1 MKALKEFDVEI
12 FRLSEGKQTFD
23 YELKDSFFKLFE
35 DSFLEK
41 GNLKAHV
48 ILDKSERM
56 ILSEFIIK
64 GSLELTCDRSL
75 EPFDYEIDTNQN
87 LIFKF
92 GDEFMEV
99 SEDVIIIPRDLQK
112 LNLAQYIYEFI
123 GLSVPMKK
131 LHPKF
136 QNEEEEADE
145 EDDSETKLVYRSEDA
160 NKDKKQSDE
169 EEAIDPRWNALKNL
183 KNKLK

>member
-1 MKALKEFDVEI
+1 MKSLKEFNIEI
-12 FRLSEGKQTFD
+12 FRLTEGKQTFH
-23 YELKDSFFKLFE
+23 YKLEDSFFTLIE

-41 GNLKAHV
+41 GNLTTEV
-48 ILDKSERM
+48 TIDKSERL

-64 GSLELTCDRSL
+64 GSVELICDRSL
-75 EPFDYEIDTNQN
+75 ESFNYDINTRQN
-87 LIFKF
+87 LIFKY

-136 QNEEEEADE
+136 QNEDEEEE
-145 EDDSETKLVYRSEDA
+145 ENETKLIYRSEDGK
-160 NKDKKQSDE
+160 NDDKKGNE
-169 EEAIDPRWNALKNL
+169 EEDIDPRWNALKNL